1 MYNYFVK
8 IEYDGTNY
16 VGWQNQKNGKSVQQV
31 IEKALKKILKS
42 KIKLMVPAE
51 QIKEYML
58 MDNVQILKSKKKLII
73 KKNLSI
79 QSIFF
84 FKKIYFDSRYKRKR
98 YKFSFKI

>member
-31 IEKALKKILKS
+31 IESFKKILKS
-42 KIKLMVPAE
+42 KIKLIGAGRTDKGVHAYG
-51 QIKEYML
+51 QCANFKVKEKI
-58 MDNVQILKSKKKLII
+58 DN

-79 QSIFF
+79 QSIFLQKNLF
-84 FKKIYFDSRYKRKR
+84 R
-98 YKFSFKI
+98 FSI